1 MGFGPANDSSAGKQI
16 FEIKKKWKKW
26 IRRKKRATFSF
37 LFIRFFF
44 FLFFTCLKK
53 KKKFLFFFSK
63 PVYWLKAPFRNS
75 RGIFILCAWEKK
87 GAFLFFSRGR
97 NLNFLL
103 FFFDWVCSEWFNQS
117 VRSRGM
123 SPVRVNIFFFI
134 LFFSQREAIFF
145 EKRKWRKNLIFGSR
159 RHIFE
164 SHWRRRRE
172 QKIVLKAGFFFMPCE
187 SPARY
192 ANVSFSGGGIKAKE
206 KKRKQ
211 FFFFL
216 LSNFFILIHGVPIFF
231 FVLREKAIFFWGGGN
246 ECEGRQVAIVTWLI
260 GAVRD

>member
-1 MGFGPANDSSAGKQI
+1 M
-16 FEIKKKWKKW
+16 
-26 IRRKKRATFSF
+26 
-37 LFIRFFF
+37 
-44 FLFFTCLKK
+44 CLK
-53 KKKFLFFFSK
+53 
-63 PVYWLKAPFRNS
+63 
-75 RGIFILCAWEKK
+75 KK

-172 QKIVLKAGFFFMPCE
+172 QKIVLKAGFFLCHVSLQRGTPTLVSVVTE
-187 SPARY
+187 S
-192 ANVSFSGGGIKAKE
+192 KQKK
-206 KKRKQ
+206 KKRGSN
-211 FFFFL
+211 FSFFFL